1 MASMASRGDG
11 LAVVDRWTA
20 ELNERVAETVNS
32 VCGAFKQELELAAQP
47 TVGQVD
53 YDTYNDC
60 CQRLVQ
66 YIAANMDTSPYFTQQ
81 MDRIILA
88 CHSSTS
94 EQVLGSLVTKDVW
107 LRPREKTRGDEGPTV
122 STGQD
127 AGLNPA
133 PMVADNPND
142 PIVKTEGIVVNAPP
156 SDNLPVQV
164 EMGKTVG
171 SSSRRSVLSTRQ
183 DVEVAKAPSSSALGR
198 SQRKRPSGRRAIM
211 TKVPPAKRQRK
222 EEDSSAIEI
231 WSTADEDD
239 DDVSDS
245 ENLFGTETET
255 EEEEEEGEGEMNGH
269 VGIEGDDYDDDDED
283 WIECGSDE
291 DGGDDSGDDGS
302 KLITT
307 REPVADIVGTLCHPE
322 NRSPRQTK
330 VFRERLRRGI
340 QFLDALLCRPSPGK
354 CEYSIQ
360 VKLRESMHQVE
371 HQHERIDNVQNELDE
386 QKKELV
392 NINASRL
399 TNPPSRISY
408 LNKQVNL
415 LEQEL
420 KSEQEQLTFYQ
431 CLERGNIE
439 AAEEASIDTV
449 TGYADFQTHYVVK
462 NWTEGVSSANEVR
475 LKAVQVAPAS
485 QAVTKNDELLP
496 SLDDAIGKL
505 CYAGQRSQ
513 EQTKMFKER
522 LRKAIKFIDALLCK
536 PPQGKV
542 CVRDCKEIRRNRC
555 TKDVPCDNEMCG
567 NWHHAEAHTDNCL
580 NPQCEF
586 KLRIILREIMHG
598 IKKKQRIVQEER
610 AKVQKKTSALEII
623 QRDEKSA
630 KHHAASFSL
639 VDTRQQDR
647 FFEAQV
653 LQDEIDQL
661 KGDLAKEEQLLHDL
675 NEKRKELKEKL
686 YTIGIDESDDI
697 IDGFP
702 EFTTHYE
709 NKRGSR
715 KQRAH

>member
-1 MASMASRGDG
+1 MASMALRGDG

-20 ELNERVAETVNS
+20 ELHERVAETVNS
-32 VCGAFKQELELAAQP
+32 VCGAFKQELEVAAQP

-122 STGQD
+122 RTGQD

-142 PIVKTEGIVVNAPP
+142 PVVKTEGIVVNASP
-156 SDNLPVQV
+156 SDNLPGQV
-164 EMGKTVG
+164 ETGKTVG
-171 SSSRRSVLSTRQ
+171 SSSRRSVLSTHQ
-183 DVEVAKAPSSSALGR
+183 DVEVAKAPSPSALGR
-198 SQRKRPSGRRAIM
+198 NQRKRPSGRRAIM

-222 EEDSSAIEI
+222 EEESSAIEI

-239 DDVSDS
+239 GDVSDG

-255 EEEEEEGEGEMNGH
+255 DEEEEEEGEMNGH
-269 VGIEGDDYDDDDED
+269 VEIEDPHQE
-283 WIECGSDE
+283 
-291 DGGDDSGDDGS
+291 
-302 KLITT
+302 
-307 REPVADIVGTLCHPE
+307 
-322 NRSPRQTK
+322 RQ
-330 VFRERLRRGI
+330 
-340 QFLDALLCRPSPGK
+340 

-371 HQHERIDNVQNELDE
+371 HQRERIDNVQNELDE
-386 QKKELV
+386 RKKELV
-392 NINASRL
+392 NVNASRL
-399 TNPPSRISY
+399 TNPPSRISF
-408 LNKQVNL
+408 LTKQVNL
-415 LEQEL
+415 LEREL

-439 AAEEASIDTV
+439 AAEEAGIDTV
-449 TGYADFQTHYVVK
+449 TGYAGFQTHYVVK
-462 NWTEGVSSANEVR
+462 NWTEGVSAANEVR

-485 QAVTKNDELLP
+485 QAVTENDELLP
-496 SLDDAIGKL
+496 SLDGAIGKL

-522 LRKAIKFIDALLCK
+522 LRKSITFIDALLCK
-536 PPQGKV
+536 PPQGKM

-598 IKKKQRIVQEER
+598 IKTKQRIVQEER
-610 AKVQKKTSALEII
+610 AKVQIKTSALEII

-661 KGDLAKEEQLLHDL
+661 KGGLAKEEQLLHDL

-697 IDGFP
+697 IYGFP